1 MEDSDLNSFIEQQVI
16 TFQLLNSM
24 YLEDEFSIDSDIDN
38 FLKSCINNEFDIT
51 QANINEIPNSIS
63 FTISIKIQLEDLEK
77 EEILPLKCTL
87 PLRLNEPNNK
97 KKLAE
102 FYISSVDWINKES
115 HQNLTRDF
123 DQHIKEQSND
133 EMIISSDT
141 LILDGIDWLQTNG
154 PNYASKLEDEISKN
168 NKNDTEGPFEF
179 LREWIYLPMLYS
191 KEKRED
197 LITYARPFGLSG
209 FVSPGK
215 PACICIEGHAKDI
228 PKYLND
234 IRSISWADI
243 PPRDKKMSTRAQERF
258 LCETKEEFEN
268 HRKFDPLEECHFKI
282 HGKRSNHQSMD
293 LLEQWLIEKGC
304 PNAFH
309 DLFPDLNK

>member
-1 MEDSDLNSFIEQQVI
+1 MEDSDLSSFVEQQVI

-24 YLEDEFSIDSDIDN
+24 YLEDEFSINSDIN
-38 FLKSCINNEFDIT
+38 SFIESCINNDFDIT
-51 QANINEIPNSIS
+51 QASLENIPTSIT
-63 FTISIKIQLEDLEK
+63 FTISLKILLEDDK

-87 PLRLNEPNNK
+87 PLRLNNPK
-97 KKLAE
+97 QWAILS
-102 FYISSVDWINKES
+102 IGSVDWINKES

-123 DQHIKEQSND
+123 QQHVEEQSD
-133 EMIISSDT
+133 DDLITSSDT
-141 LILDGIDWLQTNG
+141 LILDCIEWLQTNS
-154 PNYASKLEDEISKN
+154 PNYSTKLDEDD
-168 NKNDTEGPFEF
+168 NKNKNEEEEGPLEF

-197 LITYARPFGLSG
+197 LITYAKPFGFTG

-215 PACICIEGHAKDI
+215 PACICIEGQAKDI

-258 LCETKEEFEN
+258 ICQTKEEFEK
-268 HRKFDPLEECHFKI
+268 HRKFEPMEERHFKI
-282 HGKRSNHQSMD
+282 HGNRSNHQSMD

>member
-1 MEDSDLNSFIEQQVI
+1 MEDSELSNFIEQQVI

-38 FLKSCINNEFDIT
+38 FVESCINNEFDIT
-51 QANINEIPNSIS
+51 QASIENIPSSIS
-63 FTISIKIQLEDLEK
+63 FTITMKIQLDDK

-87 PLRLNEPNNK
+87 PLRLNNSK
-97 KKLAE
+97 KWAE
-102 FYISSVDWINKES
+102 FSISSVNWINKES
-115 HQNLTRDF
+115 HQNLTHDF
-123 DQHIKEQSND
+123 EQHIKEQNND
-133 EMIISSDT
+133 DMITSSDT
-141 LILDGIDWLQTNG
+141 LILDCIDWLQNNS
-154 PNYASKLEDEISKN
+154 PNYYSKLEDENSEN
-168 NKNDTEGPFEF
+168 NKDKDEGPLEF

-197 LITYARPFGLSG
+197 LITYARPYGFSG

-215 PACICIEGHAKDI
+215 PACICIEGNAKDI

-243 PPRDKKMSTRAQERF
+243 PPRDKKMSTRSQEKYI
-258 LCETKEEFEN
+258 CQTKEEFEK
-268 HRKFDPLEECHFKI
+268 HRKFEPLEEHHFKI
-282 HGKRSNHQSMD
+282 HGNRSNHQSMD

>member
-1 MEDSDLNSFIEQQVI
+1 MTIEDSELSSFIEQQVV

-24 YLEDEFSIDSDIDN
+24 YLEDEFSIDSDRDDFIE
-38 FLKSCINNEFDIT
+38 SCINNEFDISQVSLDT
-51 QANINEIPNSIS
+51 IPNNIS
-63 FTISIKIQLEDLEK
+63 FTISIKIELEDSR
-77 EEILPLKCTL
+77 EEQLPLKCTL
-87 PLRLNEPNNK
+87 PLRLNGPVNIK
-97 KKLAE
+97 QLVE
-102 FYISSVDWINKES
+102 FYIGSVDWINKES

-123 DQHIKEQSND
+123 NQHIEEQD
-133 EMIISSDT
+133 DDMITSSDT
-141 LILDGIDWLQTNG
+141 LILDCIDWLQTNG
-154 PNYASKLEDEISKN
+154 PQYASKLDDDNTKNSSKA
-168 NKNDTEGPFEF
+168 EQGPFEF

-258 LCETKEEFEN
+258 MCDTMEEFEK

-293 LLEQWLIEKGC
+293 LLEQWLIEKDC